1 MTNRNNDNF
10 FGGSSG
16 FIILILFLLGMCNG
30 FGFGGGYNGNANSI
44 KSDLYEGLNS
54 QNTFSEF
61 RSMQNEITNGFAN
74 VNQNLCA
81 GFGGVQNSLSL
92 GFGGIQSAI
101 ADSNYRMADCCCQ
114 IKNIVHEENEKTRG
128 LIQQNEI
135 QKLRDELQ
143 DVKNEQLATG
153 LTTAQIIQTNNLE
166 NFIRQIV
173 TPATAPTA

>member
-1 MTNRNNDNF
+1 MGDVMALTNKNDGFLNN
-10 FGGSSG
+10 SSG
-16 FIILILFLLGMCNG
+16 FIILILFLLMMNGSWGNFGGNYFNNRDVVSRADLSDGLNTQDIKNLLGNLNSTVNCGFDNVILNQSNG
-30 FGFGGGYNGNANSI
+30 FN
-44 KSDLYEGLNS
+44 
-54 QNTFSEF
+54 
-61 RSMQNEITNGFAN
+61 
-74 VNQNLCA
+74 
-81 GFGGVQNSLSL
+81 
-92 GFGGIQSAI
+92 GIQYAI
-101 ADSNYRMADCCCQ
+101 ADTNYRMQDCCCS
-114 IKNIVHEENEKTRG
+114 IKNMIAEDGAKTRG